1 MEMSNTPVKREWL
14 PAIPLTRTLGQ
25 AAMRIISAIIFLTL
39 VSVSFPAFSTAT
51 PDRAKG
57 ISMHMMPKRVA
68 DIGGKKWGLV
78 VTYAEY
84 LKPEPAEPVV
94 QSAMEFLTFVRKQ
107 DKVVQENGAW
117 IVTTHPD
124 AYSAPEKDVLEDI
137 KALCRKQSIP
147 LFIVRGSELP
157 NGWRRYDNTPLNP

>member
-1 MEMSNTPVKREWL
+1 
-14 PAIPLTRTLGQ
+14 
-25 AAMRIISAIIFLTL
+25 MRIISAIIFLTF
-39 VSVSFPAFSTAT
+39 VSVSFPAFSTNA
-51 PDRAKG
+51 PERAKG

-84 LKPEPAEPVV
+84 LKPEQAEPVL
-94 QSAMEFLTFVRKQ
+94 QSAMEFLAFVQKQ
-107 DKVVQENGAW
+107 DKGVQENGAW

-124 AYSAPEKDVLEDI
+124 AYEASEKKVLEDI
-137 KALCRKQSIP
+137 KAICRKQSIP

-157 NGWRRYDNTPLNP
+157 NGWRRYDNTP